1 MRVIRRDL
9 GVPTMS
15 RLVSYGAALAG
26 SVFLM
31 VWYTKSLFLTTW
43 TLTGLISV
51 TFVFGSI
58 ALFLLKGGRVVGMQA
73 RSGIKLA
80 LSGLQRRRVENTA
93 QILIFGLAIM
103 LLLILLLLR
112 TALISEWRSQVPENA
127 ANHFVM
133 NISSEEVSDVQA
145 LIDQNVRMGDELY
158 PMIRGRLAAVND
170 VPAKEWQ
177 KRIRR
182 NEYEGGPRITSE
194 RNLTWASEKPE
205 NNTIVSGR
213 WWNTNTEKN
222 EVSIE
227 KEYAE
232 DFNLDL
238 GTELT
243 FNIGGK
249 IITAEVSSI
258 RTLEWESMS
267 PNFYIVFSP
276 QVLKDFP
283 ATYMTSFYL
292 EKEQKMFLNQLLSEH
307 PTITVI
313 EIDALIEQVQKIV
326 DQVSQ
331 AVELVLGLVLA
342 SGCLVLVASIQS
354 SRDSRLAEH
363 ALVRALGGTRRLI
376 GTSLLAEFAILGFFS
391 GFVASVGA
399 EITVALLQSQ
409 VFELGAEIHFWIWP
423 VGPLVG
429 AIVISLVGMLG
440 SRELVNSPPANVL
453 RGTS

>member
-1 MRVIRRDL
+1 
-9 GVPTMS
+9 
-15 RLVSYGAALAG
+15 
-26 SVFLM
+26 
-31 VWYTKSLFLTTW
+31 
-43 TLTGLISV
+43 
-51 TFVFGSI
+51 
-58 ALFLLKGGRVVGMQA
+58 MQA

-170 VPAKEWQ
+170 VPAIEWQ

-213 WWNTNTEKN
+213 WWNANTEKN

-258 RTLEWESMS
+258 RTLEWESIS
-267 PNFYIVFSP
+267 
-276 QVLKDFP
+276 
-283 ATYMTSFYL
+283 
-292 EKEQKMFLNQLLSEH
+292 QKRKYHTNNSE
-307 PTITVI
+307 
-313 EIDALIEQVQKIV
+313 
-326 DQVSQ
+326 
-331 AVELVLGLVLA
+331 
-342 SGCLVLVASIQS
+342 
-354 SRDSRLAEH
+354 
-363 ALVRALGGTRRLI
+363 
-376 GTSLLAEFAILGFFS
+376 
-391 GFVASVGA
+391 
-399 EITVALLQSQ
+399 
-409 VFELGAEIHFWIWP
+409 W
-423 VGPLVG
+423 
-429 AIVISLVGMLG
+429 
-440 SRELVNSPPANVL
+440 
-453 RGTS
+453 